1 MMTRKFLSLSTSVCL
16 VAATLITAACKSNDQ
31 VSADMQ
37 AQNVSYEQMAG
48 AAPAVNPYTDTQ
60 MGYQGDVASAPA
72 YEPQIV
78 IDDQAQYNPVPVDNN
93 TAAPSCH
100 LVKNGQVVPE
110 FSADELVVVDVNEQA
125 MPQNATVVAAKPAST
140 SKSTYQ
146 QIKLGRTEP
155 MSSYVNIETPVR
167 CEIPATRDV
176 LTNLVHLTADSFKM
190 TRLERSDDLP
200 RYEVNGY
207 TFKNLPLDVAIQNL
221 VLEAGIRV
229 YADDALFPEVS
240 GDKIRGELT
249 AVLNELT
256 AAGDIYYRYN
266 AVRKQL
272 FLSRYARFTMNV
284 PGGRVGMYA
293 VLDALRGANI
303 TNVQP
308 DFGANEIY
316 MRLNRNT
323 QKTVLRL
330 VDTFIN
336 NPDMVL
342 FDVQVYRF
350 IPQSSMNN
358 ADWQQIV
365 QSFGVRKINTSV
377 SGIMGRLITMGRQPN
392 HKTLV
397 DSLRRYGAVQLI
409 SEGMA
414 VMPNGWN
421 VRFDV
426 GQCSKFDTPEK
437 ELSMVFQSNI
447 LKNKRVETNISLDTP
462 EGEITSFH
470 TLYNIDD
477 SLNII
482 GIPGY
487 VFNEAWENNGI
498 EYIIVMRPR
507 LVQMVK

>member
-1 MMTRKFLSLSTSVCL
+1 
-16 VAATLITAACKSNDQ
+16 
-31 VSADMQ
+31 
-37 AQNVSYEQMAG
+37 
-48 AAPAVNPYTDTQ
+48 
-60 MGYQGDVASAPA
+60 
-72 YEPQIV
+72 
-78 IDDQAQYNPVPVDNN
+78 
-93 TAAPSCH
+93 
-100 LVKNGQVVPE
+100 
-110 FSADELVVVDVNEQA
+110 
-125 MPQNATVVAAKPAST
+125 
-140 SKSTYQ
+140 
-146 QIKLGRTEP
+146 
-155 MSSYVNIETPVR
+155 
-167 CEIPATRDV
+167 
-176 LTNLVHLTADSFKM
+176 
-190 TRLERSDDLP
+190 
-200 RYEVNGY
+200 
-207 TFKNLPLDVAIQNL
+207 
-221 VLEAGIRV
+221 
-229 YADDALFPEVS
+229 
-240 GDKIRGELT
+240 
-249 AVLNELT
+249 
-256 AAGDIYYRYN
+256 
-266 AVRKQL
+266 
-272 FLSRYARFTMNV
+272 
-284 PGGRVGMYA
+284 
-293 VLDALRGANI
+293 
-303 TNVQP
+303 
-308 DFGANEIY
+308 
-316 MRLNRNT
+316 
-323 QKTVLRL
+323 
-330 VDTFIN
+330 
-336 NPDMVL
+336 MVL